1 MFDSQKITQEY
12 EKIRA
17 SRYSG
22 LLPLQKVL
30 KLEEEKE
37 KYIEK
42 FLVKIKGIDKDF
54 NIISDGKY
62 TLKYTLK
69 EMINEAI
76 QKFGDLNFTD
86 KSCED
91 GAITIDMAFNLCII
105 SLKFRENNF
114 KYKITVFWDL

>member
-12 EKIRA
+12 EKIKA

-30 KLEEEKE
+30 KLESEKE

-54 NIISDGKY
+54 NIISEE
-62 TLKYTLK
+62 KYTLK
-69 EMINEAI
+69 EMIREAV
-76 QKFGDLNFTD
+76 QEFGDLNFTD
-86 KSCED
+86 KSSED
-91 GAITIDMAFNLCII
+91 GNITIDMAFNLCII
-105 SLKFRENNF
+105 SLKFKENKF
-114 KYKITVFWDL
+114 KYRITVFWDL

>member
-54 NIISDGKY
+54 NIISDE
-62 TLKYTLK
+62 KYTLK

-91 GAITIDMAFNLCII
+91 GNITIDMAFNLCII

>member
-105 SLKFRENNF
+105 SLKFFE
-114 KYKITVFWDL
+114 YKITVFWDL